1 MAVAAAGAAFD
12 RFAPRQEATTNSAS
26 STSLTQSPASS
37 SSSTSTSSNS
47 NSIATTPTTT
57 TSSTSSSASPFFPDP
72 STRVDPPNSSSED
85 SGLPKTVL
93 EWIFLTL
100 AILLVFALIIRRLNQ
115 LKIHSRPLNEFFS
128 FRRHRISARRA
139 RSRRSSRHS
148 RQSSSSSITSPYASP
163 YITAE
168 RARSQIPRTHFLA
181 PYPRIPPASYSS
193 PSANAGYNIDLAGV
207 PSSAQLSQL
216 ARHGS
221 LALSPRTRTRTR
233 AVNVDEGGRRLDSV
247 PQAGDEDYGYG
258 SSDGH
263 GEKDDLPAY
272 DKHGGPPGYVEVQFP
287 GMITGVGAG
296 GGRGTTTTATAQ
308 EGDGGGAGGMLRR
321 LGMGPLGLLRC
332 DNNRNTDVER
342 DAERNAERR
351 DDTESEESQLQHGA
365 SPSPSPPPSS
375 TPAPAPSPTLST
387 AIAGTDTRMSEDTD
401 PTSTST
407 TTTTIASPPTD
418 SASQAEPAHNNS
430 AS

>member
-1 MAVAAAGAAFD
+1 MKISMV
-12 RFAPRQEATTNSAS
+12 T
-26 STSLTQSPASS
+26 
-37 SSSTSTSSNS
+37 
-47 NSIATTPTTT
+47 
-57 TSSTSSSASPFFPDP
+57 
-72 STRVDPPNSSSED
+72 
-85 SGLPKTVL
+85 GLVWL
-93 EWIFLTL
+93 YCC
-100 AILLVFALIIRRLNQ
+100 LNQ
-115 LKIHSRPLNEFFS
+115 LKIHSQPLNEFFS
-128 FRRHRISARRA
+128 FRRHRISARQA
-139 RSRRSSRHS
+139 RSRHPSRHS
-148 RQSSSSSITSPYASP
+148 RQSSSSSITSPSPYASP

-181 PYPRIPPASYSS
+181 PYPRIPPASYSAS

-233 AVNVDEGGRRLDSV
+233 AVNVDEGGRRLDSG
-247 PQAGDEDYGYG
+247 PRAGDEDYGYG

-296 GGRGTTTTATAQ
+296 GGCGIATTATAQ
-308 EGDGGGAGGMLRR
+308 EADGGGAGGMLRR
-321 LGMGPLGLLRC
+321 LGMGPLGLLRG

-342 DAERNAERR
+342 DAERNAERH

-365 SPSPSPPPSS
+365 SLSSPPPTSVPPPALSS
-375 TPAPAPSPTLST
+375 TA
-387 AIAGTDTRMSEDTD
+387 AGINTRMSEDDAD
-401 PTSTST
+401 PTSTSST
-407 TTTTIASPPTD
+407 TTTTIASPPAD
-418 SASQAEPAHNNS
+418 PASRQVEPAHTSS